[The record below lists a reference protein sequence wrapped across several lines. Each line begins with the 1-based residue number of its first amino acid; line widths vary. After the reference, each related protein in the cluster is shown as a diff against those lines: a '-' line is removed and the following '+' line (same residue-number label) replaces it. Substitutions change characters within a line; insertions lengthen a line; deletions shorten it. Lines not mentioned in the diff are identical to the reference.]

1 MTAFENMASTVP
13 TGRASIERQL
23 EVKPAT
29 DSGPDIFANKN
40 PLWHPEGARAI
51 FGGIAIAQS
60 LSAAYE
66 TVGREFDAHSMHCTF
81 VFAGTADATLH
92 YHVNRVRDGK
102 TFCTRAVKAVQN
114 GRTIFLTTISF
125 ARLLPESTINICH
138 AEPMPLMVPQPHDS
152 NGNEQPT
159 GSPYMNQSVGLL
171 NFRSLDPC
179 DKCMHQ
185 WVKTREKI
193 SSHGGSRTHLV
204 ALAFMSDSYF
214 LAGLPHSHNIWRFVN
229 PPITEFYDSEERIG
243 MPSPIHTMIPRPHL
257 EGGGRV
263 PNQSP
268 TVVMMVSLD
277 HTIYFHQP
285 RKFKA
290 DEWLLIEVK
299 TDWAA
304 NGRGLVAQKIWA
316 QDGTLIASCT
326 QEVKH
331 PMYPY
336 FHIQMSPLTSYFSC
350 QGILRLEQDLNNH
363 QTSEINPR
371 L

>member
-1 MTAFENMASTVP
+1 MTAFDDMAPITP
-13 TGRASIERQL
+13 TARASMEKQL
-23 EVKPAT
+23 EIKPAI
-29 DSGPDIFANKN
+29 DAGPGVFANKN
-40 PLWHPEGARAI
+40 PLWYPKGARGI

-66 TVGREFDAHSMHCTF
+66 TIGREFDAHSMHCTF
-81 VFAGTADATLH
+81 VFAGTADATIH
-92 YHVNRVRDGK
+92 YHVDRVRDGK
-102 TFCTRAVKAVQN
+102 TFCTRAVKVIQN
-114 GRTIFLTTISF
+114 SRTIFLTTISF
-125 ARLLPESTINICH
+125 TRLSPESTINICH
-138 AEPMPLMVPQPHDS
+138 ADPKPLTVPQPYDS
-152 NGNEQPT
+152 DGNREPT
-159 GSPYMNQSVGLL
+159 EFPYMNQSVGML
-171 NFRSLDPC
+171 NFKSFDPC
-179 DKCMHQ
+179 DKRMHQ
-185 WVKTREKI
+185 WVKTRGKI

-214 LAGLPHSHNIWRFVN
+214 LAGLPHAHNIWRFVN
-229 PPITEFYDSEERIG
+229 PPITEFYDSENRIG
-243 MPSPIHTMIPRPHL
+243 MPSPVHTMIPRPHL
-257 EGGGRV
+257 EWGGRV

-268 TVVMMVSLD
+268 RVGMMVSLD

-290 DEWLLIEVK
+290 DEWLLTEVK

-336 FHIQMSPLTSYFSC
+336 FVIQISRLTSYFSS
-350 QGILRLEQDLNNH
+350 QGILRLEHNLDNH
-363 QTSEINPR
+363 QKSGINPR